1 MMARQSEPCCSCG
14 EDTSAGTPLFS
25 DRLDVAQ
32 ADGSLV
38 WVCSFC
44 AARARGGGREVL
56 SDAERE
62 QARKDLEK
70 GTFAFGAFAPG
81 GH

>member
-1 MMARQSEPCCSCG
+1 M
-14 EDTSAGTPLFS
+14 
-25 DRLDVAQ
+25 
-32 ADGSLV
+32 
-38 WVCSFC
+38 CSFC
-44 AARARGGGREVL
+44 AERARGGGREMQ